1 MASGIAHDINNAVS
15 PISLYVETLLEREPM
30 LSLRGRGQ
38 LEVIQR
44 AIDDVTQTVKRM
56 REFYRRRDV
65 PADAGPVELNALC
78 RAVIELT
85 RARWADDAQERGA
98 HIELRTEFSHQPV
111 WVRGIDGEIRD
122 ALVNLVFN
130 AVDAMPQ
137 GGVLTIDT
145 ANPKEGGDGLAC
157 AAVTDTGV
165 GMDEKTRARCLEPF
179 FTTKGERGT
188 GMGLAMV
195 YGMLQRHKGR
205 IEIES
210 EIGRGT
216 TVRLQLP
223 SSDPDLAAPRLP
235 APPVATRRLRLLV
248 VDDDPL
254 LLQSLRDALE
264 LDGHLVTVADGGQT
278 GIDAFMTAQAKGE
291 RPDAVITD
299 LGMPHLDGR
308 AVAAAVK
315 AVDARTTVILLTG
328 WGARL
333 MAESDVPAGVDRVL
347 SKPPRLPQLR
357 EALAAIALIEEQR

>member
-1 MASGIAHDINNAVS
+1 
-15 PISLYVETLLEREPM
+15 
-30 LSLRGRGQ
+30 
-38 LEVIQR
+38 
-44 AIDDVTQTVKRM
+44 
-56 REFYRRRDV
+56 
-65 PADAGPVELNALC
+65 
-78 RAVIELT
+78 
-85 RARWADDAQERGA
+85 
-98 HIELRTEFSHQPV
+98 
-111 WVRGIDGEIRD
+111 
-122 ALVNLVFN
+122 
-130 AVDAMPQ
+130 
-137 GGVLTIDT
+137 
-145 ANPKEGGDGLAC
+145 
-157 AAVTDTGV
+157 VTDTGV
-165 GMDEKTRARCLEPF
+165 GMNEKTRLRCLEPF

-195 YGMLQRHKGR
+195 YGMLQRHKGQ

-210 EIGRGT
+210 ELGRGT

-223 SSDPDLAAPRLP
+223 SSSADSAALRPP
-235 APPVATRRLRLLV
+235 APPVATRQLRLLV

-254 LLQSLRDALE
+254 LIQSLRDALE
-264 LDGHLVTVADGGQT
+264 LDGHLVTVADGGQS

-357 EALAAIALIEEQR
+357 EALAAIVAVEEQR